1 MKKSAISTVVF
12 MLFAVFSL
20 TRDVFAIDKLKG
32 FSLILEN
39 HVYNPDILYVPYNK
53 KVKLVIYKNDDTA
66 EMFFS
71 LSLKRK
77 KLVPG
82 HSQAVFYIGPLKVET
97 THFMDIPP
105 EQQRE

>member
-1 MKKSAISTVVF
+1 
-12 MLFAVFSL
+12 
-20 TRDVFAIDKLKG
+20 
-32 FSLILEN
+32 LEN

-53 KVKLVIYKNDDTA
+53 KVKLVIYNNDDSA

-82 HSQAVFYIGPLKVET
+82 HSQAVFYIGPLKVGDYPFHGYSSRAAT
-97 THFMDIPP
+97 GIV
-105 EQQRE
+105 RVVN